1 MVNPKYDRF
10 KNFSTAPIT
19 MEEKKKVWIE
29 ISDHLTE
36 ESFDAMMAA
45 HAARETRVPRVGDMA
60 PDFRIERLDREKKR
74 TGEYVQLSALRGRP
88 VALLFGSFT

>member
-1 MVNPKYDRF
+1 MTNPKYEHF
-10 KNFSTAPIT
+10 KNFSGNSMS

-36 ESFDAMMAA
+36 ESFDAMMAG
-45 HAARETRVPRVGDMA
+45 HAAREVDLPKVGEMA
-60 PDFRIERLDREKKR
+60 PDFRIERLDPEKKR
-74 TGEYVQLSALRGRP
+74 TGEYVELSALRGRP

>member
-1 MVNPKYDRF
+1 MANPKYEHF
-10 KNFSTAPIT
+10 KDFSSGSLSMA
-19 MEEKKKVWIE
+19 EKKKIWIE

-45 HAARETRVPRVGDMA
+45 HTAREADLPKVGDMA
-60 PDFRIERLDREKKR
+60 PDFRIERLDRDRKR
-74 TGEYVQLSALRGRP
+74 SGEYVQLSALRGRP

>member
-1 MVNPKYDRF
+1 MPNPKYEHF
-10 KNFSTAPIT
+10 KDFSAGPMT

-29 ISDHLTE
+29 ISDHMTE
-36 ESFDAMMAA
+36 EKFDAMMAE
-45 HAARETRVPRVGDMA
+45 HSAREANVPRVGDMA

-74 TGEYVQLSALRGRP
+74 TGEYVELSALRGKS

>member
-1 MVNPKYDRF
+1 MANPKYEHF
-10 KNFSTAPIT
+10 KNFSSGPLS
-19 MEEKKKVWIE
+19 MEEKKKVWLE

-36 ESFDAMMAA
+36 ESFDAMMAN
-45 HAARETRVPRVGDMA
+45 HAAREANVPKVGDMA

-74 TGEYVQLSALRGRP
+74 TGEYVQLSALQGRP

>member
-1 MVNPKYDRF
+1 MTNPKYAHF
-10 KNFSTAPIT
+10 KDFSGNA
-19 MEEKKKVWIE
+19 MSLAEKKKVWIE

-45 HAARETRVPRVGDMA
+45 HSAREVNLPKVGDMA
-60 PDFRIERLDREKKR
+60 PDFRIERLDRDRKR
-74 TGEYVQLSALRGRP
+74 TGDYVQLSALRGRP

>member
-1 MVNPKYDRF
+1 MVNPKYAHF
-10 KNFSTAPIT
+10 KDFSSAPMS

-29 ISDHLTE
+29 ISDHMTE
-36 ESFDAMMAA
+36 EKFDAMMAH
-45 HAARETRVPRVGDMA
+45 HAAREANVPKAGDMA
-60 PDFRIERLDREKKR
+60 PNFRIERLDREKKR

>member
-1 MVNPKYDRF
+1 MVNPKYEHF
-10 KNFSTAPIT
+10 KDFSSAPMS

-45 HAARETRVPRVGDMA
+45 HSAREVNLPKVGDMA
-60 PDFRIERLDREKKR
+60 PDFRIERLDRDRKR
-74 TGEYVQLSALRGRP
+74 TGDYVQLSALRGRP